1 MAEFC
6 KKCFLEIEGYHED
19 SEIVMSKDEDFC
31 EGCTE
36 WKPVVLEIEKGVA
49 SKWKNV
55 QTAIKNLL

>member
-36 WKPVVLEIEKGVA
+36 WKPVVIRIL
-49 SKWKNV
+49 SNRW
-55 QTAIKNLL
+55 